1 MAFEEGSSSRITLK
15 RALIA
20 SEPWVCLCTKE
31 GWLPVE
37 QAAWGHSVA
46 GFTPTQTKARRN
58 QFKSWHHLCCSLSVL
73 ILIQLDAQKKKACAA
88 MAPISSP
95 WSIAQVPV
103 CTVMQ
108 LGFKSLTSCSER
120 SKCIKTKA
128 PFHRDTQNNQQGLA
142 HTGTA
147 RKHSA
152 SSSFCHNY
160 CQEMFSGVSEIIWAA
175 SL

>member
-1 MAFEEGSSSRITLK
+1 MSLHQGGLVACGAGSLGTQRHWLHTNSNKGKEKSVQILAPSLLLVVSSHSNSAR
-15 RALIA
+15 
-20 SEPWVCLCTKE
+20 CT
-31 GWLPVE
+31 
-37 QAAWGHSVA
+37 
-46 GFTPTQTKARRN
+46 
-58 QFKSWHHLCCSLSVL
+58 
-73 ILIQLDAQKKKACAA
+73 KKACAA

-95 WSIAQVPV
+95 WSIVQVPV

-108 LGFKSLTSCSER
+108 LRFKSLASCSER

-128 PFHRDTQNNQQGLA
+128 PFHRDIHNNQQGLA